1 MGIPTPG
8 TVVGAG
14 VDPGRY
20 VSSTTLPLG
29 MPAVSRGRCA
39 AVGRSMIDIFFS
51 FAWKWRGYP
60 VGIFAFRLDRLGCE
74 GIGGTG
80 VDHEFMVLGAGI

>member
-1 MGIPTPG
+1 
-8 TVVGAG
+8 
-14 VDPGRY
+14 
-20 VSSTTLPLG
+20 
-29 MPAVSRGRCA
+29 
-39 AVGRSMIDIFFS
+39 MIDIFFS
-51 FAWKWRGYP
+51 FAWKWWRGYP

>member
-1 MGIPTPG
+1 MTH
-8 TVVGAG
+8 
-14 VDPGRY
+14 GRYWY

-39 AVGRSMIDIFFS
+39 AVGRSMIDVFFRMEV
-51 FAWKWRGYP
+51 ARGYR